1 VIHHIIKRK
10 TYKVDTIRKRSHYSS
25 NRNNNGGQGN
35 GQGGQGN
42 NNHQNRNRMRRS
54 HNGQNNN
61 NNQNR
66 GVLMMDGEAINP
78 RQRHNAKNN
87 RDKYLNQ
94 ARDMMSMGDRV
105 KAEYYFQ
112 HADHYQRILNLI
124 EEQHATHQREQGV
137 DTDDRGASEHEDM
150 AGDMMHAMPSP
161 SEVYADAGF
170 APQSSNDTQDDKE
183 DHRMDRSSYDDRD
196 YDAPRPP
203 RRQYQQSQ
211 PRTHQRQER
220 EPRAMPAQAD
230 MLADAESHAPVRE
243 AREPREPR
251 VERAPRAPRQPRV
264 DAVEGDEPR
273 VQQPRQPRQP
283 RTARVRPDA
292 DALDDASN
300 HGSQLEALLPAPKN
314 IQ

>member
-1 VIHHIIKRK
+1 M
-10 TYKVDTIRKRSHYSS
+10 DTIRKRNHYSS

-61 NNQNR
+61 NNNQNR

-94 ARDMMSMGDRV
+94 ARDMLSMGDRV

-137 DTDDRGASEHEDM
+137 DTDDRAPSEHEDM
-150 AGDMMHAMPSP
+150 AADMMHAMPSP

-170 APQSSNDTQDDKE
+170 ALPSTADTQDDK
-183 DHRMDRSSYDDRD
+183 DDSRMDRGGYDDRD
-196 YDAPRPP
+196 YDAPRPA
-203 RRQYQQSQ
+203 RRPHQQSQ
-211 PRTHQRQER
+211 QRTQPRQER
-220 EPRAMPAQAD
+220 EPRVMPAQAD
-230 MLADAESHAPVRE
+230 MLADAEQHAPMRE

-251 VERAPRAPRQPRV
+251 AERAPRAPRQPRV

-273 VQQPRQPRQP
+273 IQQPRQPRQP
-283 RTARVRPDA
+283 RTPRVRPDVT
-292 DALDDASN
+292 ALDDASN